1 MASRRRVDPSQP
13 PGSSASTVEVA
24 VSSAPQVT
32 LTTAMGSD
40 DPRDAPASS
49 ELEAADL
56 AVLRPLDVPTLAPE
70 ELSSLTESSVRAL
83 LRQGQSPN
91 TRTSYDTAM
100 RYWGAWFAARY
111 GRALELPVPVPVVLQ
126 FIVDH
131 AERLDSS
138 EIKRA
143 TPDRPARLVHDLP
156 DAIDQ
161 LLVATRFKARKGP
174 MALNTMAHR
183 VSVLSKA
190 HQVRHLDNPCA
201 HAGVRELLR
210 TVRVGYARRQ
220 VHPRQQAALTRDPLE
235 AMLAT
240 CDQSPRGVRDRA
252 LLLFAWASGG
262 RRRSEVATAI
272 VENLQDHNER
282 GYIYVLAHSKT
293 NPEGRSDDTIQKP
306 VVGRAAEALR
316 TWLKLSGARAGP
328 IFRPVLKSGRI
339 LDEALKPSAIRKIVI
354 KRAKLANLP
363 GHFSAHSLRSGF
375 VTEAGRRQMPP
386 AEAMKM
392 TGHRNIAVFM
402 GYYRAGDLLNS
413 ETARMLE

>member
-1 MASRRRVDPSQP
+1 MA
-13 PGSSASTVEVA
+13 
-24 VSSAPQVT
+24 
-32 LTTAMGSD
+32 
-40 DPRDAPASS
+40 
-49 ELEAADL
+49 
-56 AVLRPLDVPTLAPE
+56 
-70 ELSSLTESSVRAL
+70 ESSVRAL

-131 AERLDSS
+131 AERLDGTDV
-138 EIKRA
+138 KRA

-174 MALNTMAHR
+174 MALNTLAHR

-293 NPEGRSDDTIQKP
+293 NQEGRSDDTIQKP

-316 TWLKLSGARAGP
+316 T
-328 IFRPVLKSGRI
+328 
-339 LDEALKPSAIRKIVI
+339 
-354 KRAKLANLP
+354 
-363 GHFSAHSLRSGF
+363 
-375 VTEAGRRQMPP
+375 
-386 AEAMKM
+386 
-392 TGHRNIAVFM
+392 
-402 GYYRAGDLLNS
+402 
-413 ETARMLE
+413 